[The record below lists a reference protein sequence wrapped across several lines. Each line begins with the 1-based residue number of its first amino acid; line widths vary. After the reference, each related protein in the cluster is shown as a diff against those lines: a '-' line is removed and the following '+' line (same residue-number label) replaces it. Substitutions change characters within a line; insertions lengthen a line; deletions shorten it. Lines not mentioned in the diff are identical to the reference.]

1 MSPHASSV
9 DLWRAEGDVAGGR
22 HDGSPAPASTS
33 STFDLDLIVP
43 VLNEEERLPTTLAQI
58 GPHLLGRSWTTRLI
72 VVDNGSVDATIE
84 VVDRARHLGLQT
96 DVIGCRT
103 RGKGATVR
111 TGIMHSRARWVGYCD
126 ADLSTPADTIDEG
139 MHQLGRGFDVVIASR
154 RCTGG
159 RYVVEQPLLRR
170 AAGWAFRTATAPL
183 TGPITD
189 TQCGLKLFDG
199 AVAREL
205 FSKCQLTGF
214 AFDVEI
220 LALARRADVR
230 MVEFPV
236 DWTHR
241 DGSTLKVRRETLRI
255 ARELVTLRRN
265 LRRVNGDIC

>member
-1 MSPHASSV
+1 MTPQASV
-9 DLWRAEGDVAGGR
+9 DIWQAESGVAEGCR
-22 HDGSPAPASTS
+22 DGSPMPASQAQ
-33 STFDLDLIVP
+33 TFDLDLIVP
-43 VLNEEERLPTTLAQI
+43 VLNEEERLPMTLAQI

-84 VVDRARHLGLQT
+84 VVDRARRFGLQT

-103 RGKGATVR
+103 RGKGAAVR
-111 TGIMHSRARWVGYCD
+111 TGIIHSRARWVGYCD

-139 MHQLGRGFDVVIASR
+139 MHQLGRGFGVVIASR

-170 AAGWAFRTATAPL
+170 AAGWAFRTATAPM

-199 AVAREL
+199 ALAREL

-241 DGSTLKVRRETLRI
+241 EGSTLKVHRETIRI
-255 ARELVTLRRN
+255 ARELIALRRN
-265 LRRVNGDIC
+265 LRRANDPVF